1 MNFLRRFEPQAYAL
15 MRIVAGLLFM
25 FHGLQKFGYVGGTAV
40 PLASQMGVAAI
51 IELVGGF
58 CIMIGLL
65 TTPMAFL
72 ASGEMAVAYFMAHQP
87 RGTWPIQNQGELA
100 ALYAFV
106 FLFVAARGAGIWSVD
121 SLIWRPRTAPT
132 DASGRTGYHRAA

>member
-15 MRIVAGLLFM
+15 LRIVAGLLFI
-25 FHGLQKFGYVGGTAV
+25 FHGLQKFGYLGGTAV
-40 PLASQMGVAAI
+40 PLASMMGAAAI
-51 IELVGGF
+51 IELVGGGL
-58 CIMIGLL
+58 IMLGLL

-106 FLFVAARGAGIWSVD
+106 FLFVAARGGGIWSVD
-121 SLIWRPRTAPT
+121 SLLFKPRVPAADVRIDPP
-132 DASGRTGYHRAA
+132 RHRAA